1 MKEGGKKGSRREDE
15 GKESREDRS
24 NVGMNERKKI
34 YRGKEERKMK

>member
-1 MKEGGKKGSRREDE
+1 MKEGRKKGISREDE

-34 YRGKEERKMK
+34 YRGKEERKMN